1 MIKNIKKIQQDIK
14 KKKATKATNGMQ
26 LIVNGLGL
34 LKRGFGLVTSEIFK
48 KKLKRSMFST
58 IAKNCGTINK
68 ICFIV

>member
-34 LKRGFGLVTSEIFK
+34 LKRGLGLVTSEIFK
-48 KKLKRSMFST
+48 K
-58 IAKNCGTINK
+58 N
-68 ICFIV
+68 